1 MNKRRILA
9 MILTICIITASVS
22 MTFAAET
29 GAVTDV
35 IAKAQALNKLG
46 MLAGDGKGNYSLES
60 NLKRSEAATFIVKL
74 MGKSKEV
81 ADKSSQYINT
91 GFDDIKTTDWFS
103 AYVGFCKEN
112 DVISGIGNNKFG
124 PNSNV
129 TEKAFLTMTM
139 KALGYT
145 SDDFNWNSVYQKAY
159 DIGLVTG
166 NDYNGKTQDNV
177 NYTRAEVVNIMYTAL
192 TLKAKDS
199 DNTLL
204 KQLVNEGKLEP
215 KVVADSGLSDDKLPV
230 EISKVSVQSSQW
242 IKIELNEHIK
252 QLKDTDISVY
262 ENLKWTALSAKIISQ
277 TDKEIRIKTDA
288 QKAGIEYVIKI
299 SNLLDEDNN
308 YVKEI
313 KSKFIGFENKAVKS
327 DLFKISKIEQV
338 SASDIAIYF
347 THPININ
354 AEQPDCYSI
363 LKSDETLIEGN
374 KNNIS
379 VKVMDGKSDAVIL
392 RVKNFT
398 FSQDVEYTVK
408 IKGSLISSYGTY
420 LGQESGDQMNF
431 IAKSIA
437 SESFKLVGLVPL
449 NTKSIQLDFNKP
461 INKVTAEQVF
471 SYYITEL
478 TIGTPVQIIKATTT
492 SNTYGTDCA
501 VVLTIAGNFDI
512 KKAYGLMIN
521 SVSDATKQ
529 NKIEE
534 QSYSFN
540 PTDKAISDMKIASI
554 APIDLNSVSI
564 SFDRKLNPK
573 TAEDITN
580 YSVLCLNN
588 TSYNISPVKAVY
600 SSESPNTVK
609 LYFSYNKP
617 MTAGYM
623 YKVRILNTLQD
634 YTGTALTAPLEYTYI
649 ANNALKT
656 KPEIIK
662 AAFIAKDTIKITLN
676 KDIALDVPNILTS
689 NYYIQM
695 IGDDNANKMPLAITY
710 IDTNTI
716 VLRFDKIDFSKQFYL
731 KYNEIKDITGETYS
745 GDQVNTAIVI
755 GE

>member
-9 MILTICIITASVS
+9 VILTICILTLSIS

-29 GAVTDV
+29 GAVTVDN
-35 IAKAQALNKLG
+35 AKAQALNKLG
-46 MLAGDGKGNYSLES
+46 MLAGDGKGNYSLDS

-74 MGKSKEV
+74 MGKTKDV
-81 ADKSSQYINT
+81 ADKNSQYINT
-91 GFDDIKTTDWFS
+91 GFDDVKTTDWFA
-103 AYVGFCKEN
+103 AYVGFCREN

-124 PNSNV
+124 PNANV

-159 DIGLVTG
+159 EIGLVTG
-166 NDYNGKTQDNV
+166 DDYSGKTEDNV

-192 TLKAKDS
+192 TLKVKDTE
-199 DNTLL
+199 NTLL
-204 KQLVNEGKLEP
+204 KKLVNEGQLDP
-215 KVVADSGLSDDKLPV
+215 KAVTDAGMSDDKLPV
-230 EISKVSVQSSQW
+230 EISKVVVQGSQW
-242 IKIELNEHIK
+242 IKIELNEPVK

-262 ENLKWTALSAKIISQ
+262 ENLKWTVLSAKIISQ
-277 TDKEIRIKTDA
+277 TDKEIRIKTDS
-288 QKAGIEYVIKI
+288 QKAGLEYGIKI
-299 SNLLDEDNN
+299 SNLIDTDNN

-313 KSKFIGFENKAVKS
+313 KSTFIGFDNKAVES

-338 SASDIAIYF
+338 SGGDLAVYF
-347 THPININ
+347 TSPVNIN

-363 LKSDETLIEGN
+363 LKSDETLLEGN

-379 VKVMDGKSDAVIL
+379 VKVMDGNSDAVIL
-392 RVKNFT
+392 SVKNFT
-398 FSQDVEYTVK
+398 FSPDEEYTVK
-408 IKGSLISSYGTY
+408 IKGSLISAYGTY
-420 LGQESGDQMNF
+420 LGQEAGDQMSF

-437 SESFKLVGLVPL
+437 TESFKLVGLTPL
-449 NTKSIQLDFNKP
+449 NNKSIQLDFNKP

-478 TIGTPVQIIKATTT
+478 TIGTPIQIVKATTT
-492 SNTYGTDCA
+492 NNTYGTDCA
-501 VVLTIAGNFDI
+501 VVLTIANTFDV

-521 SVSDATKQ
+521 NVTDATKQ
-529 NKIEE
+529 YKIEE

-554 APIDLNSVSI
+554 VPMDLNSVSI
-564 SFDRKLNPK
+564 SFDRKLNSK
-573 TAEDITN
+573 SAQDITN
-580 YSVLCLNN
+580 YSVICLNN

-600 SSESPNTVK
+600 SSDTPNTVK
-609 LYFSYNKP
+609 LYFAYNKP

-623 YKVRILNTLQD
+623 YKVRILNTMQD

-649 ANNALKT
+649 ANNVVKT
-656 KPEIIK
+656 KPEIVK
-662 AAFIAKDTIKITLN
+662 AAFIAKDTVKITLN

-689 NYYIQM
+689 NYYIQT
-695 IGDDNANKMPLAITY
+695 IGDDSANQMPLAITY
-710 IDTNTI
+710 IDNNTI
-716 VLRFDKIDFSKQFYL
+716 VLRFEKIDFSKQYYF
-731 KYNEIKDITGETYS
+731 KYNEIKDVTGETFS
-745 GDQVNTAIVI
+745 GDQINTAIVI

>member
-9 MILTICIITASVS
+9 MILTICILTVSVS

-29 GAVTDV
+29 GIVTDV
-35 IAKAQALNKLG
+35 TTKAQTLNKLG
-46 MLAGDGKGNYSLES
+46 MLAGDGKGNYSLDS

-74 MGKSKEV
+74 MGKTKEV
-81 ADKSSQYINT
+81 ADRNSQYINT
-91 GFDDIKTTDWFS
+91 GFDDVKATDWFA
-103 AYVGFCKEN
+103 AYVGFCREN
-112 DVISGIGNNKFG
+112 DVISGVGNNKFG

-177 NYTRAEVVNIMYTAL
+177 NYTRAEVVNIMYAAL
-192 TLKAKDS
+192 TLKVKDTE
-199 DNTLL
+199 NILL
-204 KQLVNEGKLEP
+204 KQLVNEGQLEP
-215 KVVADSGLSDDKLPV
+215 KVVADAGLSDDKLPV
-230 EISKVSVQSSQW
+230 EIAKVYVQGSQW
-242 IKIELNEHIK
+242 IKIDLNEPVK

-262 ENLKWTALSAKIISQ
+262 ENLKWEALSTKIISQ
-277 TDKEIRIKTDA
+277 TDKEIRIKTDS
-288 QKAGIEYVIKI
+288 QIAGLEYVIKI
-299 SNLLDEDNN
+299 SNLIDEDNN
-308 YVKEI
+308 YVREI
-313 KSKFIGFENKAVKS
+313 KSKFIGFENKAVES
-327 DLFKISKIEQV
+327 DLFKISKIEQI
-338 SASDIAIYF
+338 SGSDIAVYF
-347 THPININ
+347 THPVNIN
-354 AEQPDCYSI
+354 AEQPECYSI
-363 LKSDETLIEGN
+363 LKSEETLIEGN

-379 VKVMDGKSDAVIL
+379 VKVMDGQPNAVIL
-392 RVKNFT
+392 NIKNFT

-408 IKGSLISSYGTY
+408 IKGSLISAYGTY
-420 LGQESGDQMNF
+420 LGQEAGDQMNF
-431 IAKSIA
+431 FGKSIA
-437 SESFKLVGLVPL
+437 TEAFKLVGLTPL
-449 NTKSIQLDFNKP
+449 NNKSIQLDFNKP
-461 INKVTAEQVF
+461 IHKVTAEQVF

-478 TIGTPVQIIKATTT
+478 TIGTPIQIIKATTT
-492 SNTYGTDCA
+492 NNTYGTDCA
-501 VVLTIAGNFDI
+501 VVLTIAGTFDI

-540 PTDKAISDMKIASI
+540 PTDKVIGDMKIASI
-554 APIDLNSVSI
+554 IPIDVNSVSI

-588 TSYNISPVKAVY
+588 TSYNISPIKAVY
-600 SSESPNTVK
+600 SSKYPNTVK
-609 LYFSYNKP
+609 LYFAYNKP

-623 YKVRILNTLQD
+623 YKVRIMNTLQD
-634 YTGTALTAPLEYTYI
+634 YTGTAMTAPLEYTYI
-649 ANNALKT
+649 ANNVIKT
-656 KPEIIK
+656 KPEIVK

-689 NYYIQM
+689 NYYIQT
-695 IGDDNANKMPLAITY
+695 IGVDNANKMPLAITY
-710 IDTNTI
+710 IDTNII
-716 VLRFDKIDFSKQFYL
+716 VLRFDKIDFSKQYYL
-731 KYNEIKDITGETYS
+731 KFNEIKDITGDTYS